1 MIKILCQGL
10 ENSVLELQSKQT
22 NLTIELDNVCK
33 QKDELENTLKLEIEK
48 LETENARLENL
59 KETETKVLLGKIE
72 SITLDKETTVNEA
85 QDTIEKL
92 KAQITDLEE
101 KAQEKDTLVV
111 AISEKDKEIQV
122 RLTRVVRCCR
132 CNIDVSNR
140 DGAGIRL
147 LYNS

>member
-1 MIKILCQGL
+1 M
-10 ENSVLELQSKQT
+10 
-22 NLTIELDNVCK
+22 
-33 QKDELENTLKLEIEK
+33 KLEIEK

-72 SITLDKETTVNEA
+72 SITLDKEKAVHEA

-101 KAQEKDTLVV
+101 KVQEKDTLVV
-111 AISEKDKEIQV
+111 TISEKDKEIQV
-122 RLTRVVRCCR
+122 RLTRVVGCCH

-147 LYNS
+147 LLYNS